1 MAVAVVVRRFA
12 ELTVNFND
20 ITRTGAVCLARIMAA
35 APRGLAALSLN
46 GNMIS
51 AAGLSELESILKAV
65 PSASSGGG
73 ATLFDCLGT
82 FSDNDDDA
90 AD

>member
-1 MAVAVVVRRFA
+1 MAP
-12 ELTVNFND
+12 
-20 ITRTGAVCLARIMAA
+20 ILAARAA
-35 APRGLAALSLN
+35 AEEAQPDKFKSLASLPRGQAALSLN

-73 ATLFDCLGT
+73 ATLFDCLGS

-90 AD
+90 SD